1 MNLTYDHRLIDI
13 AFLVSDCS
21 PDDTTLETVFEYSVA
36 LQNGTLVDKL
46 KHEEELKNSGNVR
59 GTSDLYQSYMEP
71 SYIESVKKA
80 YSNPE
85 SHHPNYRTPFR
96 SVTIFKK
103 ILVKSLG
110 KGSVIDMLLKCKG
123 FVES

>member
-59 GTSDLYQSYMEP
+59 ALVI
-71 SYIESVKKA
+71 YINRIWSHLILKA
-80 YSNPE
+80 
-85 SHHPNYRTPFR
+85 
-96 SVTIFKK
+96 
-103 ILVKSLG
+103 
-110 KGSVIDMLLKCKG
+110 
-123 FVES
+123 